1 MKWIEDNREW
11 KGWRVEGT
19 PFGVEMVDKGF
30 YVPFRLWNETRLYVR
45 ANESG
50 LAQNRNE
57 NLTFTSKAEAFAY
70 VEEAVRKYQG
80 TIIVSA

>member
-1 MKWIEDNREW
+1 MKWIADDRGW
-11 KGWRVEGT
+11 KGWRIEGT
-19 PFGVEMVDKGF
+19 PFGVEMVDRAC

-70 VEEAVRKYQG
+70 VEEAVKKYQKQ
-80 TIIVSA
+80 IIISA